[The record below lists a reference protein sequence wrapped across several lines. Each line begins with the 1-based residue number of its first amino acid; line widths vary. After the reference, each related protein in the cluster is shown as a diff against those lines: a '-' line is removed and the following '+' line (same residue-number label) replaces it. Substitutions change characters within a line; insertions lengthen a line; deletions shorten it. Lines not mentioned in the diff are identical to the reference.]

1 MSVDLADYIQNL
13 KTQVNPPGADL
24 FPATTNGEWVMRM
37 ENAFWGARLDGL
49 FGAYRAQDGVIDPID
64 SNSPEIGRDGIQLV
78 LLYAAMDIVV
88 TEMRNLQ
95 SSFKAKAGPVE
106 YEQQR
111 SAQLLKGVL
120 DVLNARIKAIIFLL
134 TTYASPTISFDAIIE
149 RTDALSAGAA
159 WWVR

>member
-1 MSVDLADYIQNL
+1 MSVDLSDLIPNL
-13 KTQVNPPGADL
+13 KVQVNPPGQDL
-24 FPATTNGEWVMRM
+24 FSTTTNNEWVMRM
-37 ENAFWGARLDGL
+37 ENAFWNARLDGL
-49 FGAYRAQDGVIDPID
+49 FGAYKAADGEVVPLDPNAPD
-64 SNSPEIGRDGIQLV
+64 IGRDGLQLV
-78 LLYAAMDIVV
+78 ILYAAMDIVV

-111 SAQLLKGVL
+111 SAVLLKGVL
-120 DVLNARIKAIIFLL
+120 DTLNARIKAIIFLL